1 MPKSSSNI
9 SNYAIYENDLQQFLK
24 KNKAVDFYS
33 DTSIGKPKGSYDV
46 KPSENNKFMELYHKT
61 RKLKMLVQESA
72 TFEPGSAWD
81 H

>member
-33 DTSIGKPKGSYDV
+33 IQVLVNQKVVTMLNLQKTINLWNYIIKQYLKT
-46 KPSENNKFMELYHKT
+46 KFQHI
-61 RKLKMLVQESA
+61 
-72 TFEPGSAWD
+72 
-81 H
+81 